1 MNSQLKIIA
10 VLLLALLQFKSSLSQ
25 QSVSIGKC
33 RFFYQG
39 KQPKNTTIIGRM
51 KVYHNGDLKKKFIE
65 GRVNVWTCTG
75 TVWVIFDDRK
85 TASENRFI
93 GGAVQ
98 TCNNF

>member
-1 MNSQLKIIA
+1 MKLLIFFVSVLISINASSQRA
-10 VLLLALLQFKSSLSQ
+10 VH
-25 QSVSIGKC
+25 IGKC
-33 RFFYQG
+33 KFYYEGQ
-39 KQPKNTTIIGRM
+39 QPSRTTIIGRM

-65 GRVNVWTCTG
+65 GRKNVWTCTG

-85 TASENRFI
+85 TAEENIFI